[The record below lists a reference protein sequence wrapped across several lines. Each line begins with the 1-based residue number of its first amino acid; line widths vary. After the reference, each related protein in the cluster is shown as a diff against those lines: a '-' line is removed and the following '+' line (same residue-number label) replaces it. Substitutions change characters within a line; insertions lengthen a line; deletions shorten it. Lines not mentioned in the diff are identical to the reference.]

1 MLKVRVKSP
10 FYDDN
15 GLHKIDDVMEVKELN
30 PVLMEEVKEDKAKAV
45 KAEAKAEPKK
55 APAKK
60 KG

>member
-10 FYDDN
+10 FFDDN
-15 GLHKIDDVMEVKELN
+15 GLHKIDDIMEVKELN
-30 PVLMEEVKEDKAKAV
+30 PVLMEEVKEDKPKAV
-45 KAEAKAEPKK
+45 KVEAKAEPKK

>member
-10 FYDDN
+10 FYDNN
-15 GLHKIDDVMEVKELN
+15 GLHKIDDVIEVKELN
-30 PVLMEEVKEDKAKAV
+30 PVLMEEVEEDKTKAV

>member
-1 MLKVRVKSP
+1 MKVRVKSP
-10 FYDDN
+10 FYDNN
-15 GLHKIDDVMEVKELN
+15 GLHVIGEIIDVNYFDTII
-30 PVLMEEVKEDKAKAV
+30 MEEVKEPKAV

>member
-10 FYDDN
+10 FYDDK
-15 GLHKIDDVMEVKELN
+15 GLHKIGDIMEVKELN
-30 PVLMEEVKEDKAKAV
+30 PVLMEEVKDDKTKAV
-45 KAEAKAEPKK
+45 KAEEKAEPKK

>member
-10 FYDDN
+10 FFDDN
-15 GLHKIDDVMEVKELN
+15 GLHKIDDIMEVKELN
-30 PVLMEEVKEDKAKAV
+30 PVLMEEVKEDKPKAV
-45 KAEAKAEPKK
+45 EAEAKAEPKK

>member
-10 FYDDN
+10 FFDGN
-15 GLHKIDDVMEVKELN
+15 GLHKIDDIMEVKELN
-30 PVLMEEVKEDKAKAV
+30 PVLMEEVKEDKPKAV

-55 APAKK
+55 APARK

>member
-15 GLHKIDDVMEVKELN
+15 GLHKIDDVIEVKELN
-30 PVLMEEVKEDKAKAV
+30 PVLMEEVKEDKPKAV
-45 KAEAKAEPKK
+45 KAEAKAEPKR

>member
-1 MLKVRVKSP
+1 MFKVRVKAP
-10 FYDDN
+10 FYDN
-15 GLHKIDDVMEVKELN
+15 TGLHGIGDIVEIGYFN
-30 PVLMEEVKEDKAKAV
+30 PNLMEEVKEDKTKAV